1 MAYDDTVKAY
11 LRVFSREELE
21 GMLATALR
29 NLASG
34 VTVTT
39 VSYEG
44 GNTAGTSNVD
54 TQTLISI
61 LNHCLDLL
69 DAGWPN
75 VPDDQ
80 APRGA
85 EHWDFSRV
93 RLGT

>member
-11 LRVFSREELE
+11 LRVFTREELE
-21 GMLATALR
+21 GYLKTALT

-39 VSYEG
+39 VSFEG
-44 GNTAGTSNVD
+44 GNTTGQSNVE

-69 DAGWPN
+69 DRGWPD
-75 VPDDQ
+75 VRDPE
-80 APRGA
+80 APHGA